1 MYYVH
6 NHDLSVTTK
15 SNLSNATPYGLR
27 SPETYMYAGTHT
39 THERAHRTM
48 DACKKGMNRIT
59 LDSTTR
65 PLQLLATC
73 TS

>member
-15 SNLSNATPYGLR
+15 SNLECDTVR
-27 SPETYMYAGTHT
+27 SPETYTCMRGHT
-39 THERAHRTM
+39 RHTRAHRTM